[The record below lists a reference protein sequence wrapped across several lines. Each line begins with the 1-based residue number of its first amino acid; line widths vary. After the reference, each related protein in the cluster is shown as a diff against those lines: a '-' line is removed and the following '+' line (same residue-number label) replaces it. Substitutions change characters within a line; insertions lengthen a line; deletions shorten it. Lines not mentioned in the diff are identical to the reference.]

1 MLRLLFFVPILIDS
15 PQSIFLLPAFR
26 LRLLSLSMKLGTSF
40 EFGKHLLLILSDF
53 SILWKVG

>member
-53 SILWKVG
+53 SIL